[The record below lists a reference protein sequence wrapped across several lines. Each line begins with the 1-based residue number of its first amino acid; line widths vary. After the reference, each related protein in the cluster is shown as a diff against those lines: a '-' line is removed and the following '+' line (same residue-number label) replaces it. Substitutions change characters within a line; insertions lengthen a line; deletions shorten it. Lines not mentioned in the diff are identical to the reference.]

1 VPVSVWP
8 PCDRAPPP
16 EPAPLTRAVP
26 ALLLVGARHLL
37 ALAAVPTPVQAAPAP
52 VALRYDLRPGD
63 HLVYRQ
69 RLERGRKTASVE
81 SLSEAEWESH
91 VLVLAE
97 RGGSWRVGI
106 ERNRTRAEL
115 LRYREDG
122 RDRLEAERPAFVEG
136 LAKRGTTFAETSWL
150 TPSGA
155 ALLPWAAAR
164 EATSERL
171 PFFHEIEPLPA
182 AAVAPGA
189 SFASP
194 GLLGLPMK
202 AVGVETV
209 AGEECLRLEG
219 ESAGMKLRHWHCP
232 GSGTLGRLEYEAQ
245 YGGPGGAEV
254 TERYR
259 LERVSQARGGDVASW
274 LRDAKTA
281 RGALTALAATDRL
294 DVAPQTLYALLD
306 GAEADVERLVLA
318 VAWRHRLTPPPAD
331 VLRRLAAS
339 PSPRVAAI
347 ASRFLDAPARPKAPD
362 ELVRLARAVRSGA
375 ELPAWNGPSEAG
387 WGRKALLA
395 QRAPGQVPGTT
406 LRLMRAE
413 RFRGRPYVLHVPDD
427 YRGDEP
433 FPMVVILGGGPGR
446 AIPTAQTAR
455 PSIEPRDEL
464 AVFPQANGMWWEEE
478 PAAAVEA
485 LLAEVLSDL
494 NVDTDRVTITGFS
507 NGGTGSLLYAS
518 RMPHRFAAVASLM
531 GGGLPFFEATGPI
544 DAAAIARIP
553 FLFVH
558 GDHDDVI
565 PPWASERTAKAMR
578 QANPRAE
585 AEVHLLAG
593 RPHDVV
599 YGRDDGLT
607 FPFLEGHVR
616 EAFPRQVSLRAR
628 TLDHPRAFWAEVVE
642 KDGGVAQVDGSID
655 GATIALRTRNVRRL
669 RLRLRRELLDL
680 SAPVRVTIDGKEAFR
695 GPVTEDPTLLLRS
708 WRETGDP
715 QLAHSAEITLDVR

>member
-1 VPVSVWP
+1 MTPAAAALLVALA
-8 PCDRAPPP
+8 APS
-16 EPAPLTRAVP
+16 EPAPAV
-26 ALLLVGARHLL
+26 
-37 ALAAVPTPVQAAPAP
+37 
-52 VALRYDLRPGD
+52 LRYDLRPGD

-69 RLERGRKTASVE
+69 RLER
-81 SLSEAEWESH
+81 SLRSAAVDSQSEAEWETH

-97 RGGSWRVGI
+97 RDGSWRVGVQ
-106 ERNRTRAEL
+106 RNRTRAEL

-122 RDRLEAERPAFVEG
+122 RDRLESERPSFVEG
-136 LAKRGTTFAETSWL
+136 LAKRGAAFAETSWL

-171 PFFHEIEPLPA
+171 PLFHEVEPLPPDPV
-182 AAVAPGA
+182 VAGA

-202 AVGVETV
+202 AVGVEAV
-209 AGEECLRLEG
+209 SGEECLRLEG
-219 ESAGMKLRHWHCP
+219 ASAGMKLRHWHCP
-232 GSGTLGRLEYEAQ
+232 SSGTLGRLEYEAQ
-245 YGGPGGAEV
+245 YGGPGGLEV

-259 LERVSQARGGDVASW
+259 LERVSLGRGEALASW
-274 LRDAKTA
+274 LREARTA

-294 DVAPQTLYALLD
+294 ELAPEALYALLD
-306 GAEADVERLVLA
+306 GAEADVERLVMA
-318 VAWRHRLTPPPAD
+318 VAWRHRLAPPPAD
-331 VLRRLAAS
+331 LLRRLAAS

-347 ASRFLDAPARPKAPD
+347 TSRFLDAPTRLTAPD
-362 ELVRLARAVRSGA
+362 DLVRLARAVRSGA
-375 ELPAWNGPSEAG
+375 ELPIWNGPIEAG
-387 WGRKALLA
+387 WGRQALLA

-406 LRLMRAE
+406 LRFMRTE

-433 FPMVVILGGGPGR
+433 FPLVIILGGGPGR

-455 PSIEPRDEL
+455 SSIEGRGAL

-485 LLAEVLSDL
+485 LFAEVLADL
-494 NVDTDRVTITGFS
+494 DVDTDRVTLTGFS
-507 NGGTGSLLYAS
+507 NGGTGSILYAS
-518 RMPHRFAAVASLM
+518 RTPHRFAAVASLM
-531 GGGLPFFEATGPI
+531 GGGLPFFEKDDPI
-544 DAAAIARIP
+544 DAAAIARLP

-558 GDHDDVI
+558 GDRDELI
-565 PPWASERTAKAMR
+565 PSWASERTARAMR
-578 QANPRAE
+578 KANPSAV
-585 AEVHLLAG
+585 AEVHVLPG

-599 YGRDDGLT
+599 YGRDEGLT
-607 FPFLEGHVR
+607 FPFLEKQTR

-628 TLDHPRAFWAEVVE
+628 TLEHPRAYWAEVLE
-642 KDGGVAQVDGSID
+642 KGGGVAEID
-655 GATIALRTRNVRRL
+655 GAIEGGEVALRTRNVKRL

-680 SAPVRVTIDGKEAFR
+680 SAPVRVTINGKEAFL
-695 GPVTEDPTLLLRS
+695 GPVAEDPAFLLRS